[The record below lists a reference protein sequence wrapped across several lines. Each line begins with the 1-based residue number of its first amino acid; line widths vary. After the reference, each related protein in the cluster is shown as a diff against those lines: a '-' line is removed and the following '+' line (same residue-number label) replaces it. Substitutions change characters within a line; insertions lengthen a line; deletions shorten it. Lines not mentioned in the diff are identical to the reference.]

1 MAIEEETVTA
11 GSPSIEELR
20 AFLRLPTIERR
31 RILEEQ
37 ASRLLSH
44 YQEDDARR
52 DREEWQGGDIV
63 EY

>member
-1 MAIEEETVTA
+1 MAIEEETVT
-11 GSPSIEELR
+11 GSPSIDELR
-20 AFLRLPTIERR
+20 AFLRLPATERR

-44 YQEDDARR
+44 YEEDDSRR
-52 DREEWQGGDIV
+52 DREQWQGGDIV